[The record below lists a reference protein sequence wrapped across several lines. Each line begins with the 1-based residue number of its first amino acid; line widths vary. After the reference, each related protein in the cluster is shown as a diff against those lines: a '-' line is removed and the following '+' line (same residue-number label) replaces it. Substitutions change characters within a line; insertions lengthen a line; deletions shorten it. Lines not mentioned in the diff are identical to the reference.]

1 MPHRRREVSRV
12 EGFSDAVFAFAI
24 TLLVVSLEVP
34 KSFDELMHVMRA
46 FPAFAVSFAMLF
58 QVWWRQYRFFR
69 TYDLEDSFVIV
80 ITGILLFV
88 VLFYVYPL
96 KFVWSLSFAGFEGR
110 RVTEDVINLRQVP
123 LLFVIYGTGVVAVF
137 SLLALLYRHAY
148 RLRQSLAL
156 SPLDA
161 LSARVEM
168 YRNLGIAGWG
178 VLSVA
183 LAVLLPITQAPRAG
197 YVYFGIGVTETILG
211 SYQRRMRD
219 RLRAAEAAERTEID
233 EATEKSV

>member
-34 KSFDELMHVMRA
+34 RTFDELMHVMRA

-69 TYDLEDSFVIV
+69 AYDVEDSFVIV

-96 KFVWSLSFAGFEGR
+96 KFVWSLSFHGIEGR
-110 RVTEDVINLRQVP
+110 RLTDDVIADRQAP
-123 LLFVIYGTGVVAVF
+123 LLFVIYGVGVIAVF

-148 RLRQSLAL
+148 RLRSELELTAAEI
-156 SPLDA
+156 LD
-161 LSARVEM
+161 ARVEM
-168 YRNLGIAGWG
+168 FRNLSIAAWG
-178 VLSVA
+178 ALSVA
-183 LAVLLPITQAPRAG
+183 LALILPTAQAPKAG
-197 YVYFGIGVTETILG
+197 YVYFGIGITETILG
-211 SYQRRMRD
+211 TYRGKKHRE
-219 RLRAAEAAERTEID
+219 LEVAKRAE
-233 EATEKSV
+233 V

>member
-69 TYDLEDSFVIV
+69 AYDLEDSFVIV

-96 KFVWSLSFAGFEGR
+96 KFVWSLSFHGIEGR
-110 RVTEDVINLRQVP
+110 SLTEDVITDRQAP
-123 LLFVIYGTGVVAVF
+123 LLFVIYGVGVIAVF
-137 SLLALLYRHAY
+137 ALLALLYRHAY
-148 RLRQSLAL
+148 RLRSELAL
-156 SPLDA
+156 SATEILD
-161 LSARVEM
+161 ARVEM
-168 YRNLGIAGWG
+168 LRNLSIAGWG
-178 VLSVA
+178 TLSVA
-183 LAVLLPITQAPRAG
+183 LALTLPTAHAPKAG
-197 YVYFGIGVTETILG
+197 YVYFGIGISETLLG
-211 SYQRRMRD
+211 TYRGRMQAK
-219 RLRAAEAAERTEID
+219 LRAAEPKEAIEIS
-233 EATEKSV
+233 TSH